1 MSIFA
6 ILIAATAC
14 ESAIDFAATCIN
26 KGKEYMTH
34 QKFKYIEQARRYRKR
49 RFI

>member
-14 ESAIDFAATCIN
+14 EGAIDFAKTCIN

-34 QKFKYIEQARRYRKR
+34 QKFKHTVQARRYRKR
-49 RFI
+49 RFV